1 MNGIG
6 NDWQARKD
14 RMMYRRIAKYGGV
27 NNPQAPLKSYSKT
40 DPVDLPPVKA
50 QVLRGGKLVDVER
63 PCMSSLMHD
72 TTLPPQF

>member
-1 MNGIG
+1 MNT
-6 NDWQARKD
+6 N
-14 RMMYRRIAKYGGV
+14 MTMRRESVKSRFGGMS
-27 NNPQAPLKSYSKT
+27 NPQAPLKEYGKT